1 VTLRSVTR
9 EIRRHLL
16 IYAGLAP
23 FVVFAI
29 FPVYW
34 MAITAFK
41 QDADLY
47 RKGVAPFWFHL
58 PPTLEHFTRLF
69 THTYFVTQLANTLQL
84 AILVVGITM
93 LTAVPA
99 GYALARLRLPG
110 SENIAIAIFV
120 TYLVP
125 GVILF
130 LPLARVVGALG
141 LFDSWWALV
150 VVYPGFTI
158 PFCTW
163 KMMGYFKTV
172 PLEIEE
178 AAWVDGC
185 GRAGGLW
192 RVVLPVSRPG
202 LAITAIFTFTLSMQ
216 EFLYPVVYVAPR
228 DQQVVTVGLATA
240 LIRGDIFYWGSLMAG
255 GLLIGIPVAIL
266 YYLVLD
272 HFIQGLTGAGTGP

>member
-9 EIRRHLL
+9 DIRRHLL

-47 RKGVAPFWFHL
+47 HKGVAPFWFHL

-110 SENIAIAIFV
+110 SENIAVAIFV

-150 VVYPGFTI
+150 VVYPGVTI
-158 PFCTW
+158 PFRTW

-185 GRAGGLW
+185 GHAGGLW

-240 LIRGDIFYWGSLMAG
+240 LVRGDIFYWGSLMAG
-255 GLLIGIPVAIL
+255 GLLIGIPVATL
-266 YYLVLD
+266 YYFVLD

>member
-1 VTLRSVTR
+1 MTLRRVTR

-110 SENIAIAIFV
+110 SQNIAIAIFV

-266 YYLVLD
+266 YYFVLD

>member
-1 VTLRSVTR
+1 MRSATR

-23 FVVFAI
+23 FVVFAVFPI
-29 FPVYW
+29 FW

-47 RKGVAPFWFHL
+47 RVGAAPFWFHL
-58 PPTLEHFTRLF
+58 PPTLEHFARLF
-69 THTYFVTQLANTLQL
+69 THTHFVAQLANTLQL
-84 AILVVGITM
+84 AVLVVAITV

-110 SENIAIAIFV
+110 SENIAIAIFM

-125 GVILF
+125 GIILF

-150 VVYPGFTI
+150 VVYPGITI

-163 KMMGYFKTV
+163 NMMGYFKRV
-172 PLEIEE
+172 PIEIEE

-185 GRAGGLW
+185 SRAGGLW

-202 LAITAIFTFTLSMQ
+202 LGITAIFAFTLSMQ
-216 EFLYPVVYVAPR
+216 EFLYAVVYVAPR
-228 DQQVVTVGLATA
+228 DQQVVTVGLATN
-240 LIRGDIFYWGSLMAG
+240 LIRGDIFFWGSLMAG
-255 GLLIGIPVAIL
+255 GLIIAIPIAIL
-266 YYLVLD
+266 YNFVLD
-272 HFIQGLTGAGTGP
+272 HFIQGLTGAGTGF

>member
-1 VTLRSVTR
+1 MLAGGVAR

-16 IYAGLAP
+16 IYVGLAP
-23 FVVFAI
+23 LVTFAI

-47 RKGVAPFWFHL
+47 RVGAAPFWFHL
-58 PPTLEHFTRLF
+58 PPTLEHFTRLL
-69 THTYFVTQLANTLQL
+69 TRTYFVTQLANTLQL
-84 AILVVGITM
+84 AICVVAITL

-110 SENIAIAIFV
+110 SENISIAIFV

-125 GVILF
+125 GIVLF

-158 PFCTW
+158 PYCAW

-185 GRAGGLW
+185 SRARGLW

-202 LAITAIFTFTLSMQ
+202 LAITAIFAFTLSMQ
-216 EFLYPVVYVAPR
+216 EFLYPVVYVASR
-228 DQQVVTVGLATA
+228 DEQVVTVGLATA

-255 GLLIGIPVAIL
+255 GLLVGLPIAVV
-266 YYLVLD
+266 YTFVLD
-272 HFIQGLTGAGTGP
+272 HFIQGLTGAAPSL

>member
-130 LPLARVVGALG
+130 LPLARVIGALG

-216 EFLYPVVYVAPR
+216 EFLYPVVYVAAR

-266 YYLVLD
+266 YYFVLD

>member
-1 VTLRSVTR
+1 VVRQ
-9 EIRRHLL
+9 IRRHLL
-16 IYAGLAP
+16 IYAGLTP
-23 FVVFAI
+23 FVVIAV

-34 MAITAFK
+34 MVITAFK

-47 RKGVAPFWFHL
+47 RMDVVPLWFHL

-69 THTYFVTQLANTLQL
+69 THTNFTAQLLNTLQL
-84 AILVVGITM
+84 AALVVAITM
-93 LTAVPA
+93 LLAVPA

-110 SENIAIAIFV
+110 AEKLGIAIFV

-125 GVILF
+125 SIILF
-130 LPLARVVGALG
+130 IPLARVVGALG

-172 PLEIEE
+172 PAEIEE

-185 GRAGGLW
+185 SRRGSLW
-192 RVVLPVSRPG
+192 RIVLPVSRPG
-202 LAITAIFTFTLSMQ
+202 LIITAIFAFSLAMQ
-216 EFLYPVVYVAPR
+216 EYLYAVVYVAPR
-228 DQQVVTVGLATA
+228 TEQVVTVGLATS
-240 LIRGDIFYWGSLMAG
+240 LIRGDIYYWGSLMAG
-255 GLLIGIPVAIL
+255 ALIVGVPIAIL
-266 YYLVLD
+266 YSLVLD
-272 HFIQGLTGAGTGP
+272 EFIQGLVGGTGI

>member
-1 VTLRSVTR
+1 MTLRSVTR

-23 FVVFAI
+23 FVVFA
-29 FPVYW
+29 
-34 MAITAFK
+34 
-41 QDADLY
+41 
-47 RKGVAPFWFHL
+47 FWFHL

-110 SENIAIAIFV
+110 SQNIAIAIFV

-266 YYLVLD
+266 YYFVLD

>member
-110 SENIAIAIFV
+110 SENIAVAIFV

-185 GRAGGLW
+185 GHAGGLW

-255 GLLIGIPVAIL
+255 GLLVGIPVAIL
-266 YYLVLD
+266 YYFVLD

>member
-1 VTLRSVTR
+1 VTVRSVTR

-110 SENIAIAIFV
+110 SQNIAIAIFV

-266 YYLVLD
+266 YYFVLD